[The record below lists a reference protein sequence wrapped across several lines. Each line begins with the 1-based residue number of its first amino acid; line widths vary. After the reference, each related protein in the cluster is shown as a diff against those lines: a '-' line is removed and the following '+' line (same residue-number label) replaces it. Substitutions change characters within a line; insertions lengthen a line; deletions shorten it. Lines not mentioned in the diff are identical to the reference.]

1 MNRFI
6 VPKSFDTHLGH
17 SADAWQLGSQC
28 HSPST
33 MNLNSWRPGGRS
45 SFACQLPFLSF
56 VIGSA
61 SVCQSLNVPARNTL
75 LASGAWKLNS
85 VDFAVC
91 SNIFLVLS
99 RVKDGLKV
107 IR

>member
-61 SVCQSLNVPARNTL
+61 SVFSNHVGHYVSFRWRELMVPQQQPALSTTGR
-75 LASGAWKLNS
+75 
-85 VDFAVC
+85 
-91 SNIFLVLS
+91 LVA
-99 RVKDGLKV
+99 
-107 IR
+107 